1 MGEPSDQT
9 PAGEG
14 STLDYATRFGAHPQM
29 QVHPPLIPVL
39 LLLTVQLRNAGLAF
53 VDFLRYTGAG
63 ACVCWA
69 TLGKLAA
76 AKIRPKGAFVLL
88 LAGIA
93 AYAIAIVLAQKL
105 YDEQQVRYHNLQ
117 LSDRGPVFQLPSEAE
132 RQVFTYAMIRDSSL
146 ASAGL
151 AAVSCAYAGVRIV
164 SRKRLVTDRQETG
177 GS

>member
-1 MGEPSDQT
+1 
-9 PAGEG
+9 
-14 STLDYATRFGAHPQM
+14 M

-39 LLLTVQLRNAGLAF
+39 LLLTALGGIWSIILGVMSLGDVWIFGL
-53 VDFLRYTGAG
+53 LLIGAG